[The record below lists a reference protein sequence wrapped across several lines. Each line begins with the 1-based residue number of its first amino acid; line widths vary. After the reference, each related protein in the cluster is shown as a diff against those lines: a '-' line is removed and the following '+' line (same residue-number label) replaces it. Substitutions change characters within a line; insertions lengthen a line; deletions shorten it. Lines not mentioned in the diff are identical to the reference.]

1 MPRINLLPWR
11 EQQRKERKLAFLV
24 ALGGATVAAG
34 IVAFGAYLLFN
45 SLISSQEG
53 RNERLRTE
61 IKTLDRQ
68 IQEINDL
75 ESQKQRF
82 ISRMQ
87 VIDKLQR
94 SRSEVVHLFDEV
106 TSMMPD
112 GTYLTSFK
120 QTNRRLKFEGVA
132 QSSTRVST
140 FMRNIAA
147 SQWVR
152 DPELEVVESK
162 RENTLGNSFVLYA
175 DQIVVAGGEDDDAAA
190 KPANANR
197 RAARATGAA
206 Q

>member
-11 EQQRKERKLAFLV
+11 DQQRKERKLAFFV
-24 ALGGATVAAG
+24 ALGGAGVAAA
-34 IVAFGAYLLFN
+34 IVSGAAYLMFK
-45 SLISSQEG
+45 SMIGSQES
-53 RNERLRTE
+53 RNNLLHTE
-61 IKTLDRQ
+61 IKAVDRQ
-68 IQEINDL
+68 IEEINDL

-87 VIDKLQR
+87 VIEKLQR

-106 TSMMPD
+106 AKTMPD

-120 QTNRRLKFEGVA
+120 QDNKKLKFEGVA

-140 FMRNIAA
+140 FMRSISA
-147 SQWVR
+147 SQWMK

-162 RENTLGNSFVLYA
+162 SGNVIGNSFVLDA
-175 DQIVVAGGEDDDAAA
+175 SQIVTTGDDDDAPV
-190 KPANANR
+190 KGKR
-197 RAARATGAA
+197 SRTGGA

>member
-11 EQQRKERKLAFLV
+11 EQQRKERKLAFFV
-24 ALGGATVAAG
+24 ALGGAAVGALLAAFAG
-34 IVAFGAYLLFN
+34 YLLVN
-45 SLISSQEG
+45 SMIGAQER

-61 IKTLDRQ
+61 IKAVDRQ
-68 IQEINDL
+68 IEQINDL

-87 VIDKLQR
+87 VIEKLQR

-106 TSMMPD
+106 AKTIPD

-120 QTNRRLKFEGVA
+120 QDGKKLKFEGVA

-140 FMRNIAA
+140 FMRNISG
-147 SQWVR
+147 SQWMK

-162 RENTLGNSFVLYA
+162 PGNSIGNSFVLDA
-175 DQIVVAGGEDDDAAA
+175 SQVVTSGDDDQAAP
-190 KPANANR
+190 KPKR
-197 RAARATGAA
+197 LRVGGTP
-206 Q
+206 